1 MNKIITLIVNNG
13 ASAALLAYFIYKD
26 NKFTNTITKALQ
38 SIQDSLTIIK
48 NEMEVKKNDTCFNF

>member
-1 MNKIITLIVNNG
+1 MNEIISLIVNNG
-13 ASAALLAYFIYKD
+13 ASVALLAYFIYKD

-48 NEMEVKKNDTCFNF
+48 NEMELKK